1 MTTATALKLQQTPEG
16 LTVSDDD
23 ATRRRKRLIAM
34 VHAGAHRLSLDDET
48 RRAMQLSVT
57 GCRSCADMDDN
68 QLRACLAALNARGAQ
83 LHYRP
88 RHPASGDRSPLLR
101 KVEALTHAGRYPWPD
116 YPLGISKRMWRDAAP
131 AKLEW
136 HSPKQLR
143 ALVAAL
149 SYDAKRRASKTPPG
163 GDAA

>member
-1 MTTATALKLQQTPEG
+1 MR
-16 LTVSDDD
+16 DDD

-34 VHAGAHRLSLDDET
+34 VHAGAHRLHLDDDT
-48 RRAMQLSVT
+48 RRALQLSVT
-57 GCRSCADMDDN
+57 GCRSCAEMDER
-68 QLRACLAALNARGAQ
+68 QLRACLAALNSRGSKFRARPLSQ
-83 LHYRP
+83 P
-88 RHPASGDRSPLLR
+88 VDDRGPLLR
-101 KVEALTHAGRYPWPD
+101 KVEALTHAGRYPWPG

-149 SYDAKRRASKTPPG
+149 TYDAKRRSKPAPG